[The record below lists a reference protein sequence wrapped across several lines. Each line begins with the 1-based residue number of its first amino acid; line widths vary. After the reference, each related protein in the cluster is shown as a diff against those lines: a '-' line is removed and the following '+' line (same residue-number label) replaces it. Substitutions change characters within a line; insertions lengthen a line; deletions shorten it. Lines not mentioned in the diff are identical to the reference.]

1 MLILLQTEA
10 KEVLGL
16 RFKELS
22 VIRNYLSFPRENES
36 YCLTHCFPLPSLHL
50 TSHLLCFPVS
60 SCYSPP
66 FNFPKQSLDGSQTL
80 TSIQS
85 ASITDKPGR
94 SGLGFVAG
102 LLPHALLG
110 DTAVGQ
116 QQLLAAWIITATLNL
131 VLFYVMLVFVR
142 REQPG
147 PRRLHSID
155 ASVSKPGTGC
165 TAVVERK
172 LTATDGI

>member
-1 MLILLQTEA
+1 MDYFSRVIPTPGVATPFAVLL
-10 KEVLGL
+10 
-16 RFKELS
+16 
-22 VIRNYLSFPRENES
+22 
-36 YCLTHCFPLPSLHL
+36 
-50 TSHLLCFPVS
+50 LLCCTSRLVS
-60 SCYSPP
+60 LFLPHVFSSL
-66 FNFPKQSLDGSQTL
+66 FNFPKQSPDGSQTL

-116 QQLLAAWIITATLNL
+116 QQLLAAWIISTTLNL

-142 REQPG
+142 LVQPG
-147 PRRLHSID
+147 PRRLRRVD
-155 ASVSKPGTGC
+155 ASATTPGTGC
-165 TAVVERK
+165 TAAVEQELK
-172 LTATDGI
+172 ATDTI